1 MKYIKL
7 IKLSI
12 IILICLA
19 VSGCSSLFNQKKPYT
34 FYYTNMLS
42 KDFHTEKQIKAS
54 LIDTSYYK
62 NHNLSSDEIKDFY
75 NFFEALKKHNY
86 IKRPKGLPVKPIYR
100 MFFTFSKDKYVLD
113 VYNEK
118 YISIYPWDGTYEKD
132 FLTISDIPASINP
145 YNLCKYAIPR

>member
-1 MKYIKL
+1 MKYVKL

-12 IILICLA
+12 IFLICLTI
-19 VSGCSSLFNQKKPYT
+19 SGCSSLFNQQKPYT

-42 KDFHTEKQIKAS
+42 KDFHTEKQVKAS

-62 NHNLSSDEIKDFY
+62 NYNLSSDEIKDVY

-86 IKRPKGLPVKPIYR
+86 IKRPKTLPAKPIYR

-145 YNLCKYAIPR
+145 YNLCKYYIPR

>member
-1 MKYIKL
+1 MKHIKF

-19 VSGCSSLFNQKKPYT
+19 ASGCSSLFNQEKPYT

-42 KDFHTEKQIKAS
+42 KNLHTEKQIKAS

-62 NHNLSSDEIKDFY
+62 NHNLSSDEVKDFY

-132 FLTISDIPASINP
+132 FLNISDIPASINP
-145 YNLCKYAIPR
+145 YSLCKYAIPR

>member
-7 IKLSI
+7 IKLSVI
-12 IILICLA
+12 LLICFA
-19 VSGCSSLFNQKKPYT
+19 ASGCSSLFNQEKPYT

-42 KDFHTEKQIKAS
+42 KNFHTEKQIKAS

-62 NHNLSSDEIKDFY
+62 NHNLSSSEIKDFY
-75 NFFEALKKHNY
+75 NFFEALQKHNY

-100 MFFTFSKDKYVLD
+100 MFFTFSKDKYILD

-132 FLTISDIPASINP
+132 FLSISDIPASINP
-145 YNLCKYAIPR
+145 YNLCKYDIPR